1 MLYTGQATLN
11 RWHDGDSCELAI
23 TVPMP
28 LLGDVTT
35 VARRMMRVRGINCP
49 ELRTVFGPAA
59 KAFSEKVCPPG
70 VVYAVE
76 VNGWDKYGRW
86 LGTVFADG
94 KDVAVLLVE
103 SGNAERVKYGCELE
117 E

>member
-1 MLYTGQATLN
+1 MLYSGQALLE
-11 RWHDGDSCELAI
+11 RWHDGDSCEL
-23 TVPMP
+23 TVTMPLP

-35 VARRMMRVRGINCP
+35 VARRMMRLRGINCP
-49 ELRTVFGPAA
+49 ELRTTFGPAA
-59 KAFSEKVCPPG
+59 KAFSQAHCPPG
-70 VVYAVE
+70 LYAVE

-86 LGTVFADG
+86 LGTVFVNG
-94 KDVAVLLVE
+94 KDITTLLVE